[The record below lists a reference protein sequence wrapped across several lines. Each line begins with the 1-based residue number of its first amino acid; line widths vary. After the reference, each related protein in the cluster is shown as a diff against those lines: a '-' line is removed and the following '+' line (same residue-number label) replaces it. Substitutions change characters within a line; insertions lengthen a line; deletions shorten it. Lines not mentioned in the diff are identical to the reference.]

1 MSAAVLAGAAVAG
14 AELASPEQ
22 GARQVREQM
31 PSAVSIFILPP
42 SRSEL
47 ERRLSSRGTDEHAV
61 IARRMRDAVSEM
73 SHYDEYDYLVVNDDF
88 TTALQELQS
97 LVISHRLT
105 LATMQQ
111 RHAPLLSALLSQT
124 PGVE

>member
-1 MSAAVLAGAAVAG
+1 
-14 AELASPEQ
+14 
-22 GARQVREQM
+22 
-31 PSAVSIFILPP
+31 FILPP

-73 SHYDEYDYLVVNDDF
+73 SHYDEYDYLVINDDF

-97 LVISHRLT
+97 LVISRRLT
-105 LATMQQ
+105 RVAMQE
-111 RHAPLLSALLSQT
+111 RHAPLLDALLSQA
-124 PGVE
+124 PSVE